1 MFNTG
6 NCFNFMY
13 LEYTKGKSTNEILEE
28 VIHVNEDETTSLK
41 KANRHWNNFFKISLF
56 NHLYEKIARSRKL
69 GSIISVLTIEED
81 QVVVGWVLTMQKV
94 QLSID
99 Q

>member
-1 MFNTG
+1 
-6 NCFNFMY
+6 MY
-13 LEYTKGKSTNEILEE
+13 LEYTEGKWTNETFGE

-41 KANRHWNNFFKISLF
+41 KANRHWNNFFFKSHCFIIYMK
-56 NHLYEKIARSRKL
+56 NIARSRKL

-94 QLSID
+94 GLSID

>member
-1 MFNTG
+1 MKN
-6 NCFNFMY
+6 
-13 LEYTKGKSTNEILEE
+13 
-28 VIHVNEDETTSLK
+28 
-41 KANRHWNNFFKISLF
+41 
-56 NHLYEKIARSRKL
+56 IARSRKL

-94 QLSID
+94 GLSID